1 MGKIFIGIIIL
12 VIAILFAFG
21 VQFFLLKTTGKGALQ
36 ITSNPKS
43 NVYLNGKLIGQTPLC
58 RCDPQ
63 TMIESGE
70 YTIRIV
76 PIGEQN
82 ILPFEKKITI
92 QKSVLTAVDETFKEG
107 TSSEGSVITL
117 TPLKDSKQI
126 ELLVLSF
133 PDKASVYLD
142 SVLSGTTPVLLK
154 NITSSDH
161 EVKLTKTGYREK
173 IVRIKT
179 TPGYQLQSVVYLGI
193 NPDLP
198 TPTSSPSA
206 SPTPQKQMARILE
219 TPTGFLRVRSDSSIS
234 SSEIARV
241 NPGESYEILD
251 EKDLWFEIKLTDGR
265 VGWISSSYAQKQ

>member
-198 TPTSSPSA
+198 PPTSSPSA

>member
-1 MGKIFIGIIIL
+1 MRKIFIGIIIL

-107 TSSEGSVITL
+107 ASSEGSVITL

-142 SVLSGTTPVLLK
+142 SILSGTTPVLLK

-179 TPGYQLQSVVYLGI
+179 TLGYQLQSVVYLGI

-198 TPTSSPSA
+198 TPTASPSA
-206 SPTPQKQMARILE
+206 SPTPQKQMVRILE
-219 TPTGFLRVRSDSSIS
+219 TPTGFLRVRTDSSIS